1 MVVSIINGR
10 RREIGLSKDLDAA
23 VEAYY
28 NEARKIYLTHPLYF
42 KMMFKSNRNVIFLA
56 ILGGYYTLK
65 SPSFKWVKK
74 LCINNELL
82 SANAV
87 GSFISFLQV
96 GGRLAIGRD
105 EQDKRKLTYQ
115 PTAKGVN
122 EVRELI
128 GSLLLAYSMIYPE
141 FDFAQMVDHD
151 DFMAD
156 FFKNYTQV
164 IVKEMF
170 VHDAVPDSRAFL
182 TKDGGHMMMFHLY
195 IESLRQGTLS
205 VQYNY
210 LKASTE
216 FSVSRSHIK
225 RCFQAAERLD
235 LLNLRQDGKTIE
247 LKPRF
252 IDMVREVFCFFL
264 ATVEYGVFGGT
275 LAGLTSDVDLEESI
289 TLAEISAN

>member
-1 MVVSIINGR
+1 VVVSIINGR
-10 RREIGLSKDLDAA
+10 RREIGLSEDLDAA
-23 VEAYY
+23 VEIYY
-28 NEARKIYLTHPLYF
+28 NAIHKIYMTHPLYF
-42 KMMFKSNRNVIFLA
+42 KVMFKANRNIIFWSM
-56 ILGGYYTLK
+56 LGGYYTFK
-65 SPSFKWVKK
+65 NPSFKGVKK
-74 LCINNELL
+74 LCINHELL
-82 SANAV
+82 SANALD
-87 GSFISFLQV
+87 SFISFLQV
-96 GGRLAIGRD
+96 GGRLAIRRD

-128 GSLLLAYSMIYPE
+128 DTLLLAYAMIYPE
-141 FDFAQMVDHD
+141 FALAQRFDHD

-156 FFKNYTQV
+156 FFKNYIQV
-164 IVKEMF
+164 IGKEMF
-170 VHDAVPDSRAFL
+170 VYDVVPDSRAFL

-195 IESLRQGTLS
+195 MESLRQRTLT

-210 LKASTE
+210 LKVSTE

-252 IDMVREVFCFFL
+252 IDMVREAFCFYL
-264 ATVEYGVFGGT
+264 ASVEYGVFG
-275 LAGLTSDVDLEESI
+275 AR
-289 TLAEISAN
+289 

>member
-10 RREIGLSKDLDAA
+10 RREIGLGEDLDAA
-23 VEAYY
+23 VEVYY
-28 NEARKIYLTHPLYF
+28 NAIHKIYLTHPLYF
-42 KMMFKSNRNVIFLA
+42 KVMFKANRNIIFWS
-56 ILGGYYTLK
+56 ILGGCYTFK
-65 SPSFKWVKK
+65 KPSFKEVKK
-74 LCINNELL
+74 LCINHELL
-82 SANAV
+82 SANALD
-87 GSFISFLQV
+87 SFISFLQV
-96 GGRLAIGRD
+96 GGRLAIRRD

-128 GSLLLAYSMIYPE
+128 DSLLLAYSMIYPE
-141 FDFAQMVDHD
+141 FDLAQRGDHD
-151 DFMAD
+151 EFMAN

-164 IVKEMF
+164 IGKELF
-170 VHDAVPDSRAFL
+170 VYDAVPDSRVFL

-195 IESLRQGTLS
+195 IESLRQETLT

-252 IDMVREVFCFFL
+252 IDMVREAFCFYL
-264 ATVEYGVFGGT
+264 ATVEYGVFG
-275 LAGLTSDVDLEESI
+275 VR
-289 TLAEISAN
+289 

>member
-10 RREIGLSKDLDAA
+10 RRKIGLNEGLDAA
-23 VEAYY
+23 VVTYY
-28 NEARKIYLTHPLYF
+28 NAIKPIYLSNPLHF
-42 KMMFKSNRNVIFLA
+42 KIIFKANRAIILSA
-56 ILGGYYTLK
+56 ILGGYYSLDN
-65 SPSFKWVKK
+65 PSFKEVKK

-82 SANAV
+82 SSNALD
-87 GSFISFLQV
+87 SYISFLQV
-96 GGRLAIGRD
+96 GGRLAIRRD

-128 GSLLLAYSMIYPE
+128 DSLLLAYAMIYPE
-141 FDFAQMVDHD
+141 FALTPRVDHD

-164 IVKEMF
+164 IGKELF
-170 VHDAVPDSRAFL
+170 VYDAVPDSRVFL

-195 IESLRQGTLS
+195 IESLRQETLT

-252 IDMVREVFCFFL
+252 IDMVREAFCFYL
-264 ATVEYGVFGGT
+264 ATVEYGVFGGR
-275 LAGLTSDVDLEESI
+275 
-289 TLAEISAN
+289 

>member
-1 MVVSIINGR
+1 LDEAVV
-10 RREIGLSKDLDAA
+10 
-23 VEAYY
+23 AYY
-28 NEARKIYLTHPLYF
+28 NATLKIYLSNPLYF
-42 KMMFKSNRNVIFLA
+42 KVMFKANRIIILLA
-56 ILGGYYTLK
+56 ILGGYYTLEN
-65 SPSFKWVKK
+65 PSFKEVKK

-82 SANAV
+82 STNALD
-87 GSFISFLQV
+87 SFISFLQV
-96 GGRLAIGRD
+96 GGRLAIARD

-128 GSLLLAYSMIYPE
+128 NSLLLANSTVCPE
-141 FDFAQMVDHD
+141 FELAQRVDHD

-156 FFKNYTQV
+156 FFKNYTQI

-170 VHDAVPDSRAFL
+170 VYDAVPDSRAFL

-195 IESLRQGTLS
+195 VESLRQRTLT

-235 LLNLRQDGKTIE
+235 LLYLKQDGKSIE

-252 IDMVREVFCFFL
+252 INMVREAFCFYL
-264 ATVEYGVFGGT
+264 ATVEYGVLG
-275 LAGLTSDVDLEESI
+275 AS
-289 TLAEISAN
+289 